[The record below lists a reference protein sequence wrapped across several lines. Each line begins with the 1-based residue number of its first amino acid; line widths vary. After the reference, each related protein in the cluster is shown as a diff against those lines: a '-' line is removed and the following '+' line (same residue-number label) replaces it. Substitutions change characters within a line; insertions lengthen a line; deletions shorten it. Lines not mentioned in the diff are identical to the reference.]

1 MQMVCHW
8 SNGVDESGTYEQNRR
23 YRSTIFMSHTSW
35 KLYKKRFSFVK
46 EFFIHDLR
54 IIYGSAVIKNPVLDA
69 ISLLLQWVWCFFTG
83 QVVCMGCFSQVGNW
97 VYFQWSV
104 SVGGIFIQGLDCIDR
119 VSL

>member
-1 MQMVCHW
+1 MVCHW
-8 SNGVDESGTYEQNRR
+8 SNGVDESGTHEQNRR

-69 ISLLLQWVWCFFTG
+69 ISLLLQWVPCFFTG
-83 QVVCMGCFSQVGNW
+83 QVVCMGCFLRLEIGC
-97 VYFQWSV
+97 
-104 SVGGIFIQGLDCIDR
+104 IFSGQL
-119 VSL
+119 V